1 MLFRSAGDYGLGII
15 KDGPWL
21 EHSGQALGHE
31 AKVGCNPST
40 GQVYAY
46 ALNSTYGTVDLGSY
60 LDLPAILGSP
70 AAG

>member
-1 MLFRSAGDYGLGII
+1 MCSSDL
-15 KDGPWL
+15 
-21 EHSGQALGHE
+21 
-31 AKVGCNPST
+31 KVGCNPST